1 MTWKAKYTHVDYA
14 NGTTRLKRVFAW
26 LPTYIDGMY
35 VWLSTYDI
43 LQAYMAEKTTVTI
56 DGSEVEFINYK
67 WINLA
72 NRCK

>member
-1 MTWKAKYTHVDYA
+1 MIWKAKYTHVDYA

-26 LPTYIDGMY
+26 LPVYIDGNY
-35 VWLSTYDI
+35 IWLATYDV
-43 LQAYMAEKTTVTI
+43 LQGYIAEKVTVKVDEKDI
-56 DGSEVEFINYK
+56 EFINYR